1 MASACYALSY
11 VKQSLPR
18 ETLKII
24 YYAHVH
30 PILSYGIIFWGNCS
44 SAHNV
49 FIMQKR
55 IIRILANAGP
65 RDFCRVIF
73 RKMKIFTLYSQYVY
87 SLILFTI
94 NNKNLFPTNS
104 EVHEYN
110 THKNNIFHPSLCN
123 LTKFKNGP
131 YTRWF
136 KYDRD
141 WCGLFTHKSVPVI
154 FEWVLKCL
162 ITFLSFWKF

>member
-1 MASACYALSY
+1 MASACYALSF

-30 PILSYGIIFWGNCS
+30 HILSYGIIFWGNFS
-44 SAHNV
+44 FAHKV

-55 IIRILANAGP
+55 IIRVLANAGP
-65 RDFCRVIF
+65 RDSWDSCGVVF
-73 RKMKIFTLYSQYVY
+73 RNMKIFTLYSQYVY
-87 SLILFTI
+87 SVILFTL

-110 THKNNIFHPSLCN
+110 THNNNNFHPSLCN
-123 LTKFKNGP
+123 LTKF
-131 YTRWF
+131 
-136 KYDRD
+136 
-141 WCGLFTHKSVPVI
+141 
-154 FEWVLKCL
+154 
-162 ITFLSFWKF
+162 